1 MDITSIL
8 GVVIGAVLIVFVGIG
23 PAKLGN
29 FWDGAS
35 VAIVLGRT
43 AFWRWRRRR
52 TSLTICFLSKES
64 C

>member
-8 GVVIGAVLIVFVGIG
+8 GVIIGAVLIVFVGIG

-35 VAIVLGRT
+35 VAIVLGG
-43 AFWRWRRRR
+43 
-52 TSLTICFLSKES
+52 TIAQLSQVTPLED
-64 C
+64 